1 MNTRIMQVLE
11 ISHLDKYGKVL
22 YQNSNLNNIIHTEG
36 EEFILK
42 ILFGGASIPASY
54 YLGLDSRSSL
64 TRSDSISQISSFEPS
79 SSGYVRQSVNTSS
92 FAFVT
97 NSLGDY
103 QANSPVVIFRA
114 VGGSWGP
121 VKNIFLTT
129 QPNNTNAYLIS
140 SVPLGANLTLQDQEM
155 VSMRIGIALRN
166 G

>member
-1 MNTRIMQVLE
+1 
-11 ISHLDKYGKVL
+11 
-22 YQNSNLNNIIHTEG
+22 
-36 EEFILK
+36 
-42 ILFGGASIPASY
+42 
-54 YLGLDSRSSL
+54 
-64 TRSDSISQISSFEPS
+64 
-79 SSGYVRQSVNTSS
+79 VRQSVNTSS

-155 VSMRIGIALRN
+155 VSMRIGVALRN